1 MKTGPGSDKQ
11 TKLSPTGVEAWAE
24 LGKSTIQKPKNTT
37 QFKTYPFNTH
47 IPVYNKFMSWM
58 MVLTENSGRIIWVVS
73 FSLISSL
80 MRGLTL
86 QSNKE

>member
-37 QFKTYPFNTH
+37 QFKTS
-47 IPVYNKFMSWM
+47 I
-58 MVLTENSGRIIWVVS
+58 
-73 FSLISSL
+73 
-80 MRGLTL
+80 
-86 QSNKE
+86 